1 VCAVE
6 ERSAGPILDEE
17 DRLFA
22 DRLLA
27 EQAYQA
33 GHAEQIE
40 LAPRDN
46 HVIDRYQHCRHWR
59 LFPGE
64 LMFRHLHAAGLA
76 GKRVLEFGC
85 GDGVIST
92 LLAQF
97 RARVTG
103 LDISPELIAV
113 AKRRAQLDGV
123 QDRVEFVVQDI
134 ARSPLEAGRFDML
147 VCHAALHHV
156 DAMLVPPL
164 IAALKP
170 GGLAVIVEPI
180 AFSSALQWLRDCVP
194 VAKDVSPDERQLS
207 QREIGAVAA
216 LLREPH
222 LTFFN
227 LFGRVSRFLPYAHK
241 IDHGHRFSRAV
252 ILGLFGAD
260 RLILDIAPAV
270 SKFCGSVVIAGN
282 ARGCPRP

>member
-1 VCAVE
+1 M
-6 ERSAGPILDEE
+6 DEE
-17 DRLFA
+17 DRLLA
-22 DRLLA
+22 DRLL
-27 EQAYQA
+27 EELAYQA
-33 GHAEQIE
+33 GHAEHIE
-40 LAPRDN
+40 LSPRDN
-46 HVIDRYQHCRHWR
+46 HVIERYRRCRHWR

-76 GKRVLEFGC
+76 GKRVLDFGC
-85 GDGVIST
+85 GDGVVST

-97 RARVTG
+97 RAYVTG
-103 LDISPELIAV
+103 LDVSPELISV

-134 ARSPLEAGRFDML
+134 DRSPLEAGRFDIL

-156 DAMLVPPL
+156 DATLVPPL

-180 AFSSALQWLRDCVP
+180 AFSPALQWLRDSVP
-194 VAKDVSPDERQLS
+194 VAKDVSPGERQLS
-207 QREIGAVAA
+207 QREICAVAA

-227 LFGRVSRFLPYAHK
+227 LFGRVSRFLPYAQK
-241 IDHGHRFSRAV
+241 IDHRHRFTRAV
-252 ILGLFGAD
+252 VLALFGTD

-282 ARGCPRP
+282 AR